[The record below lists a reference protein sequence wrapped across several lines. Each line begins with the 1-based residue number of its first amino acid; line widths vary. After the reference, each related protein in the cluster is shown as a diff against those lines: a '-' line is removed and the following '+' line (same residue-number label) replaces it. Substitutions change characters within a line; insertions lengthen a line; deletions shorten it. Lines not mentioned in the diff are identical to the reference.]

1 MMLWLDTETYC
12 EVPIQNGTYKY
23 TRACEVMIVTY
34 AIDDGPVKL
43 WDRTAEQR
51 MPGDLLAALTNPSQP
66 ITAHN
71 AMFDRNVLRYGLGEA
86 GIDVPIPRWR
96 CTMAQALAHG
106 LPGGLDPLCG
116 IMGVEAA
123 DAKHQG
129 GKRFIH
135 LFCKPQ
141 PANRKLRRATRLTH
155 PKEWQAFRTYAAADI
170 SAMREV
176 ARKLPAWNWQPADIA
191 MYHLDQRINDRGFYV
206 DVPFATAAIRA
217 VDDEQK
223 RIAKRVSDATNG
235 AVASATQ
242 RDALLYH
249 ILSEHGVDLPDM
261 QKDTLERRINDPDL
275 PAEVRE
281 LLSLR
286 LSASTSS
293 TAKYA
298 SLLRGLSND
307 HRMRG
312 TLQFNGAARTRRWA
326 GRTFQPQNMPRQ
338 YMKPAFLEMITEA
351 VKAGC
356 EHLLLPDV
364 MDALR
369 QSIRSCLIAAPGR
382 KLVIADLANIEGRVA
397 AWFAGEEWKLKAFRD
412 YDAGIGPDLYKISYA
427 STFGVSI
434 EDVGYFER
442 QIGKV
447 CELMLQY
454 GGGVGAFITG
464 AAAYGIDL
472 NEMADAAEPGIPADV
487 REEAED
493 MFDWFLEQNHNTFGL
508 TRRVFVVCDCLK
520 RMWRRRHPGIVA
532 LWAQLQASAVT
543 AIENQG
549 NTISCGM
556 FSFRRDNAWLKVTL
570 PSGSVMCY
578 PSPRVINSGVNYMGV
593 NPYSRKWSRIKTYPG
608 KWLENFTQAFAGDIL
623 KANLPAIE
631 AEGYEPVMLVHDEDV
646 TETPDTPE
654 FSVARLI
661 ELMTTVPA
669 YAKGLPLAAAG
680 REGNFY
686 RKEKD

>member
-1 MMLWLDTETYC
+1 MLWIDTETYC
-12 EVPIQNGTYKY
+12 EVPITNGTYKY

-43 WDRTAEQR
+43 WDRTAGQF
-51 MPGDLLAALTNPSQP
+51 MPGDLLAALTNPNQP

-71 AMFDRNVLRYGLGEA
+71 AMFDRNALRYGLGEHDFD
-86 GIDVPIPRWR
+86 IPISRWR

-106 LPGGLDPLCG
+106 LPGGLDPLCDILG
-116 IMGVEAA
+116 IEAA
-123 DAKHQG
+123 DAKHKG

-141 PANRKLRRATRLTH
+141 PANRKIRRATRHTH
-155 PKEWQAFRTYAAADI
+155 PKEWKEFCDYAIADI

-176 ARKLPAWNWQPADIA
+176 ARKLPTWNWQPSDIA

-206 DVPFATAAIRA
+206 DVPFATAALRA

-223 RIAKRVSDATNG
+223 RIAKKVFDKTKEK
-235 AVASATQ
+235 VESATQ
-242 RDALLYH
+242 RDALLYY

-275 PAEVRE
+275 PDAVKE
-281 LLSLR
+281 LLRLR
-286 LSASTSS
+286 LAASTSS

-298 SLLRGLSND
+298 SLLRGLSDD

-326 GRTFQPQNMPRQ
+326 GRTFQPQNLPRQ
-338 YMKPAFLEMITEA
+338 YMQPEFLEMIPEA

-356 EHLLLPDV
+356 EHLVLPDV
-364 MDALR
+364 MDAMR

-382 KLVIADLANIEGRVA
+382 KLVIADLANIEGRIA
-397 AWFAGEEWKLKAFRD
+397 AWFAGEEWKLQAFRD
-412 YDAGIGPDLYKISYA
+412 YDAGIGPDLYKVSYA
-427 STFGVSI
+427 SAFGVGI
-434 EDVGYFER
+434 EDVGYLQR

-447 CELMLQY
+447 MELMLQY

-472 NEMADAAEPGIPADV
+472 NEMADAAEPSIPADV
-487 REEAED
+487 KAEAEK
-493 MFDWFLEQNHNTFGL
+493 MFDWWIGEKKPTYGL

-520 RMWRRRHPGIVA
+520 RMWRRRHPNLVA
-532 LWAQLQASAVT
+532 LWPQIHEAASD

-549 NTISCGM
+549 NTFDCGR
-556 FSFRRDNAWLKVTL
+556 FTFRRDGAWLKVTL

-578 PSPRVINSGVNYMGV
+578 PSPRVLNDKISYMGV
-593 NPYSRKWSRIKTYPG
+593 NPYSRKWSRIGTYGP
-608 KWLENFTQAFAGDIL
+608 KFLENFTQSFAGDIL

-631 AEGYEPVMLVHDEDV
+631 AEGYEPVTLVHDEDV

-654 FSVARLI
+654 FSAARLV
-661 ELMTTVPA
+661 ELIATVPSC
-669 YAKGLPLAAAG
+669 AKGLPLAAAG
-680 REGNFY
+680 REGKFY
-686 RKEKD
+686 RKEKN